1 MKRAVLRS
9 TGAAAVLAA
18 AAALCAGGAQ
28 AAIYSCIDA
37 TGKRVTSD
45 RPIAA
50 CADREQRELNP
61 DGSVRRV
68 VPPTLTADERAE
80 QEAHERQ
87 AAADRAA
94 QQDSIRRDRNLM
106 VRFPNEA
113 AHNKARA
120 KALDDVRNSVHLTE
134 KRLEVLA
141 AERKPLLDEAEF
153 YVGKPMPAKLKQQL
167 DANEAATEAQKSL
180 IVNQQAEM
188 GRINALYDAELARLR
203 KLWSGASPGSMG
215 ALPPEQAASD
225 PKKTA
230 NR

>member
-113 AHNKARA
+113 AHN
-120 KALDDVRNSVHLTE
+120 
-134 KRLEVLA
+134 
-141 AERKPLLDEAEF
+141 
-153 YVGKPMPAKLKQQL
+153 
-167 DANEAATEAQKSL
+167 
-180 IVNQQAEM
+180 
-188 GRINALYDAELARLR
+188 
-203 KLWSGASPGSMG
+203 
-215 ALPPEQAASD
+215 
-225 PKKTA
+225 
-230 NR
+230 